1 MEPTLTE
8 FSYGYCVT
16 EEFANGNGPRLRA
29 APYFPSLYTE
39 GQLGGG
45 FDVRVGN
52 ALFLQ
57 FKLCEELTRRSAKET
72 QAGLIEPPFYRFW
85 LHRRNRSNQHQMLID
100 LESQP
105 GNQVYYIAP
114 GFADLDALNASYI
127 SRRVVAKSAM
137 FSPTEI
143 GPLPDDAHHRVAF
156 RSSDPDGWFM
166 SEPRPIRIHREENV
180 VKLALRHEADVSA
193 GGAED
198 WLYRMA
204 ALMKGIIY
212 RGEGRVVE
220 SLPSVD
226 QIAGQ
231 RDPLH
236 QVAYLARAYFSCEVL
251 FAAVPR

>member
-16 EEFANGNGPRLRA
+16 EEFANGMGPGLKA

-39 GQLGGG
+39 GQKGGG
-45 FDVRVGN
+45 FDVRIGN
-52 ALFLQ
+52 VLFLQ
-57 FKLCEELTRRSAKET
+57 FKLCEKLTRRSAKET
-72 QAGLIEPPFYRFW
+72 RAGLIEPPFYRFW
-85 LHRRNRSNQHQMLID
+85 LHRRNRSAQHQMLID

-114 GFADLDALNASYI
+114 GFAELDALNASYVC
-127 SRRVVAKSAM
+127 RRVVADSAM

-156 RSSDPDGWFM
+156 RSNSSDGWFM
-166 SEPRPIRIHREENV
+166 SDPHPIRIRRKEDV
-180 VKLALRHEADVSA
+180 VKLALSHERDVNARSV
-193 GGAED
+193 ED
-198 WLYRMA
+198 WLYGMATRM
-204 ALMKGIIY
+204 KEIIY
-212 RGEGRVVE
+212 RSEGRMME
-220 SLPSVD
+220 SIPSID
-226 QIAGQ
+226 EIAGQ

-251 FAAVPR
+251 FAAEPR